1 MKTIPNLDSTRRNS
15 GRRSFHDARR
25 IDFNRLNLNT
35 GQRKKIIKIQRD
47 IQLESGDVKNE
58 PATAKADESYEEYE
72 FIEQEGAAGPS
83 HIALEK
89 VTMY

>member
-1 MKTIPNLDSTRRNS
+1 MMLEE
-15 GRRSFHDARR
+15 

-89 VTMY
+89 VTMYSN